1 MRLKHINQLKK
12 CVRTYQ
18 NVNVFKFHMGDGDY
32 SSVWSMPERDY
43 DPVDRI
49 SQILFDLS
57 IKGRTLTTCSIQDNI
72 LLGKKMFVIGS
83 SRTKD
88 YSTNIDAD
96 LVEFFVNQVK
106 ERQRRDAMQ
115 REMAKDMPQDT
126 LQRSSNVV

>member
-32 SSVWSMPERDY
+32 SSVWSMPEKDY

-49 SQILFDLS
+49 SQILFGLS
-57 IKGRTLTTCSIQDNI
+57 IKGRTLTTCSIQDNM
-72 LLGKKMFVIGS
+72 LLGRKMFVIGS

-96 LVEFFVNQVK
+96 LVEFFINQVK
-106 ERQRRDAMQ
+106 ERQRRETIQ
-115 REMAKDMPQDT
+115 QEMTKDIPQAT
-126 LQRSSNVV
+126 LH

>member
-106 ERQRRDAMQ
+106 ERQRRDATQ
-115 REMAKDMPQDT
+115 REMAKDMSQDT
-126 LQRSSNVV
+126 LQRSTNHV

>member
-12 CVRTYQ
+12 CVRTFQ

-32 SSVWSMPERDY
+32 SSVWSIPDKDY

-57 IKGRTLTTCSIQDNI
+57 IKGRSLTTCSIQDNMMLRRRI
-72 LLGKKMFVIGS
+72 FVIGS

-96 LVEFFVNQVK
+96 LVDFFINQVK
-106 ERQRRDAMQ
+106 ERQRRDAIQ
-115 REMAKDMPQDT
+115 NELAKDIPKTT
-126 LQRSSNVV
+126 LQRSTNVV

>member
-72 LLGKKMFVIGS
+72 LLGRKMFVIGS

-106 ERQRRDAMQ
+106 ERQRRDATQ
-115 REMAKDMPQDT
+115 REMAKDMSQDT
-126 LQRSSNVV
+126 LQRSTNVV

>member
-83 SRTKD
+83 SITKD

-126 LQRSSNVV
+126 LQRSTNVV

>member
-106 ERQRRDAMQ
+106 ERQRRDATQ
-115 REMAKDMPQDT
+115 REMAKDMSQDT
-126 LQRSSNVV
+126 LQRSTNVV